1 MVFVVAIIRELRG
14 RVWRALGL
22 SLTRRLETCLQV
34 VHRRRFRGLGLARLR
49 KRSARGSVVDA
60 GVVFVAR
67 RGDGLVLHGFERR
80 GLDARLALRELGE
93 RGLKLDLRSLEIGDG
108 LGQDVELLGAHGV
121 ESTHGGLSLRELALE
136 EFDALRHGG

>member
-1 MVFVVAIIRELRG
+1 MTLASSSSRD
-14 RVWRALGL
+14 A
-22 SLTRRLETCLQV
+22 ETV
-34 VHRRRFRGLGLARLR
+34 
-49 KRSARGSVVDA
+49 SYSTDSSDA
-60 GVVFVAR
+60 
-67 RGDGLVLHGFERR
+67 